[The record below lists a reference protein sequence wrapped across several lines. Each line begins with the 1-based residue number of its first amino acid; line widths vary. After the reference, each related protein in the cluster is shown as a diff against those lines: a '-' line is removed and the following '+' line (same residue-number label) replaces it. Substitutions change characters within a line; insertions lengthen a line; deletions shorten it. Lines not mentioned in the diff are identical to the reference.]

1 MIRLSVS
8 VIVGDDKNKEIQKV
22 KKIIYKLGNED
33 ETISQKIILSEIKN
47 RKKRKKKATQE
58 EYDYDDLELED
69 DENE

>member
-1 MIRLSVS
+1 MPF
-8 VIVGDDKNKEIQKV
+8 EKV